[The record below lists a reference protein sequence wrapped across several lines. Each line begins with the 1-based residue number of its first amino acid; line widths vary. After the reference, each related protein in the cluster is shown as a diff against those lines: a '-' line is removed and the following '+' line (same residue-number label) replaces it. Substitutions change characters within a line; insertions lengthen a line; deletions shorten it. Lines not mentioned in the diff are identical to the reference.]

1 MTQRDHRTHG
11 YEPRLARCQVCG
23 ASTPPAELRTVECGH
38 CGDEAIVCPV
48 CFRKGLFV

>member
-1 MTQRDHRTHG
+1 MKRHRVHG

-23 ASTPPAELRTVECGH
+23 ASTPPVELRVVQCSG

-48 CFRKGLFV
+48 CLVDGTVL